1 MLNSLIY
8 RDKYEYVCEVPSEQK
23 KTQLKIMSFPET
35 VHPNFPFFPCIRPVI
50 ICYSLGLFSVSTLL
64 KELAKFGKENKRYGL

>member
-50 ICYSLGLFSVSTLL
+50 ICYSLGLSVYPLFL
-64 KELAKFGKENKRYGL
+64 KSWQNLVR

>member
-8 RDKYEYVCEVPSEQK
+8 RDKYEYVCEVPSEKK

-35 VHPNFPFFPCIRPVI
+35 VHPNFPPFPLHQTSNNMLFTGTF
-50 ICYSLGLFSVSTLL
+50 SLSTFL
-64 KELAKFGKENKRYGL
+64 KELAKFGKVNKRYGL